1 MTDAA
6 SLFTTMMKEPRSYK
20 RMLHQRAR
28 HVLLWFVLMLTLLGS
43 AACTEPLFIV
53 YPPGARSQ
61 GAQPPAAPAA
71 FSAQA
76 QAEPGQAL
84 AMAGPTTA
92 PAVTQTSPALSTAA
106 PATPTALPPTPTDTA
121 TTVPS
126 TSTATA
132 KPPTAT
138 ATPLVATATVTRA
151 PAKALPSA
159 TPTTRRTRPAARPTA
174 TPTPAWPKELVITE
188 KDIEAAAAGD
198 AVPGLQVQGLD
209 VQLGNN
215 TMTISFDSLRYGFV
229 SLRNVTVQGH
239 FEVVN
244 GDVNFVADRIQPRN
258 LATATI
264 PGFVNQALDQ
274 SLAGWYVES
283 LSIRPGALVAK
294 VRPR

>member
-1 MTDAA
+1 MQV
-6 SLFTTMMKEPRSYK
+6 
-20 RMLHQRAR
+20 QRAY
-28 HVLLWFVLMLTLLGS
+28 HVLLGIALTLTLLVS
-43 AACTEPLFIV
+43 AACTEPLIIV
-53 YPPGARSQ
+53 YPPGAQPQAVPPLATPVASS
-61 GAQPPAAPAA
+61 AQP
-71 FSAQA
+71 

-84 AMAGPTTA
+84 AMAGTATTA
-92 PAVTQTSPALSTAA
+92 TVAPTATAA
-106 PATPTALPPTPTDTA
+106 PTAAPETPTAFVPTLTDPATAVPPTA
-121 TTVPS
+121 I
-126 TSTATA
+126 AA
-132 KPPTAT
+132 GKPPTAT
-138 ATPLVATATVTRA
+138 ATPFLAAATATRA

-159 TPTTRRTRPAARPTA
+159 TPTAKRAQPTPRPTA
-174 TPTPAWPKELVITE
+174 TPTPAWPRELVITE
-188 KDIEAAAAGD
+188 MDIEAAAAGD

-229 SLRNVTVQGH
+229 SLRNVNVQGH

-274 SLAGWYVES
+274 NLAGWYVES